1 MGLTTAFVSRTATGR
16 LRPASTID
24 LRRHLSAI
32 TLLTN
37 ERVKAIMEGMSHVS
51 PRRGPSKNGRNSHDL
66 SIPNCT
72 KGMVHK
78 MTLSELQMELSI
90 RGIKTKGDR
99 FSLINRLMKALDETN
114 ETNNGGPND
123 LPMVDPE
130 QLYLLRTKGH
140 TTINSGG
147 LGVGLALYNP
157 KTNEELWIG
166 RLYVAGD
173 RTVFEAEY
181 SAVILG
187 MEYAHRTLGVR
198 RLLVQTSCDII
209 VQQIRGVYKVNKQSL
224 RMLLEREQELE
235 REFDVFII
243 EDISPTENVVCK
255 DLASKALAT
264 RKSVNVELDARGSP
278 NLIDPIQNLNRIAT
292 EDGRWK
298 NPDPPSL
305 SADIYP
311 EKPYLLRFDGGSR
324 GNPGVAG
331 AGMVI
336 YDDSG
341 HEIWAG
347 WKFHNEAATNNLAE
361 YLGLLCGLKCARS
374 LGIERLIVEGD
385 SQLIVRQLTG
395 KYQCREESLKKFFNA
410 SKEVAKD
417 FKYFEIR
424 HIPRAENKRA
434 DWLANHAMDLE
445 ESGGFDQIQ
454 AEV

>member
-1 MGLTTAFVSRTATGR
+1 
-16 LRPASTID
+16 
-24 LRRHLSAI
+24 
-32 TLLTN
+32 
-37 ERVKAIMEGMSHVS
+37 MEGVTYVS
-51 PRRGPSKNGRNSHDL
+51 PRRDKIDAGRQSHDTTFPH
-66 SIPNCT
+66 SQCS
-72 KGMVHK
+72 KGKVYK
-78 MTLSELQMELSI
+78 MTLSELRMELSI
-90 RGIKTKGDR
+90 RGMKTKGDR
-99 FSLINRLMKALDETN
+99 FSLTNRLMRALDETD
-114 ETNNGGPND
+114 EIQHGAPQD
-123 LPMVDPE
+123 LPMIDPE
-130 QLYLLRTKGH
+130 QMYLLRTKGH

-147 LGVGLALYNP
+147 LGVGMALYNP
-157 KTNEELWIG
+157 KTNEELWLG
-166 RLYVAGD
+166 RLYMAGD

-187 MEYAHRTLGVR
+187 MEYARHKLGIR
-198 RLLVQTSCDII
+198 RLRVQTSCDVI

-235 REFDVFII
+235 QEFDVFII
-243 EDISPTENVVCK
+243 EDVSPAQNAVCK

-264 RKSVNVELDARGSP
+264 RKSVNVELDTQGIP
-278 NLIDPIQNLNRIAT
+278 DLVDPIQNLNRIAT

-298 NPDPPSL
+298 NPDPPSF
-305 SADIYP
+305 SADIDP
-311 EKPYLLRFDGGSR
+311 SRPYLLRFDGGSR
-324 GNPGVAG
+324 GNPGIAG

-395 KYQCREESLKKFFNA
+395 KYQCREESLKKFFHA

-434 DWLANHAMDLE
+434 DWLANHAMDVSFGTFYWSSPYCE
-445 ESGGFDQIQ
+445 
-454 AEV
+454 